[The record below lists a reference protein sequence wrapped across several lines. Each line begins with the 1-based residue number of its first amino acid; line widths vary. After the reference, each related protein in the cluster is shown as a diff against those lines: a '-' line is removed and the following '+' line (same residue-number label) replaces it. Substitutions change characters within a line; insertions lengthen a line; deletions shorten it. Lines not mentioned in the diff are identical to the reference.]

1 MKYRFPEALK
11 KSPFT
16 IFEKAEIPIFLVILV
31 SGMFL
36 RGWMFAKSG
45 KEFNI
50 VLTLIGMAV
59 ACVVCLLAFFLAGG
73 RKLSQ
78 LARFFI
84 FYFNLICCFIGIKL
98 WI

>member
-31 SGMFL
+31 SGVFL
-36 RGWMFAKSG
+36 RGWMFGKSG
-45 KEFNI
+45 QEFNL
-50 VLTLIGMAV
+50 VLTLVGMAIV
-59 ACVVCLLAFFLAGG
+59 CAICLLGFFLAGG

-78 LARFFI
+78 MTRFFI
-84 FYFNLICCFIGIKL
+84 FYF
-98 WI
+98 